1 MADNTV
7 KFGDTFYLK
16 HATNQYLVAV
26 DRGQYNYPQLGNT
39 GKVTLQLVG
48 NEGEVVTARS
58 RIKIKTTEST
68 TGNNDILGAFTNSHD
83 CYYWQDGYDEEKQS
97 WLITKVTGKGGA
109 IRYDERVYLTNCS
122 YINQKLCADTSSVG
136 YITTAEN
143 TKDWW
148 ILEKAESVSLDSSLD
163 SPAPSAQESSSSPTA
178 SESLASQPASAP
190 PNVSPSPPVPTQP
203 SDAAIAPAVISRS
216 YQETC
221 TDISVNGNVLS
232 ATCKRADGS
241 LNKTS
246 IVLKGIEN
254 IDGELKVTDPNK
266 ASSYQETCTEIS
278 IQGNV
283 LSATCKRAD
292 GSPNKTSIVLDGI
305 ENIDGNL
312 TYTGLSSV
320 EQPSEPASA
329 SPNISPSPAPV
340 LPEQFI
346 PIEQS
351 GELGE
356 AASASPN
363 VAPSPPQ
370 PSVESS
376 PPVTPAPAIAPPIPP
391 VKLQG
396 SQMVLVLDEKHQGI
410 SAGGGAL
417 RPQGHFTIEAWVYP
431 ATNAGKQVIFA
442 DGETLFYLE
451 GGELKF
457 QTPLSSEAIA
467 SVGAGITSG
476 SWYHVAVARA
486 GSRPGDTKLY
496 INGVQNDNQKAISP
510 VLSFGNTY
518 LGGDPDVTD
527 SRFQGR
533 LLEVRVWRYARS
545 LTEIEAKRL
554 YPMTGRELGLVRY
567 WSLNETVGTL
577 HDKTT
582 NRAVGTL
589 SGNAVWEEVEIP
601 LKLNLDPQER
611 LTQSTGLEDYGYWF
625 KEMAKQQ
632 KTEADPPFRRGR
644 IWA

>member
-26 DRGQYNYPQLGNT
+26 DRGQYNFPQLGNT

-48 NEGEVVTARS
+48 NEGEVVKSQS
-58 RIKIKTTEST
+58 RIKIKTTELA

-83 CYYWQDGYDEEKQS
+83 CYYWQDGYDEQKQS
-97 WLITKVTGKGGA
+97 WLITKVSGKKGA
-109 IRYDERVYLTNCS
+109 ISYDERVYLTNCS
-122 YINQKLCADTSSVG
+122 YNNQKLCADTGSVG
-136 YITTAEN
+136 YITTAED

-148 ILEKAESVSLDSSLD
+148 ILERAESVSSD
-163 SPAPSAQESSSSPTA
+163 SPAAPSDQESSSSPTA
-178 SESLASQPASAP
+178 SESLPSQPATAP
-190 PNVSPSPPVPTQP
+190 PNVAPSPAALTQP
-203 SDAAIAPAVISRS
+203 SDTAIAPAVINSN

-221 TDISVNGNVLS
+221 TDISILGDVLS
-232 ATCKRADGS
+232 ATCRKRDDS
-241 LNKTS
+241 LNNTS

-254 IDGELKVTDPNK
+254 IDGQLTIIDPNK
-266 ASSYQETCTEIS
+266 PSNYQGSCSDIS
-278 IQGNV
+278 VQGNL
-283 LSATCKRAD
+283 LSATCRKGD
-292 GSPNKTSIVLDGI
+292 GSLNKTSIVLDGI

-312 TYTGLSSV
+312 IYKGLSAI

-329 SPNISPSPAPV
+329 SPNISPSPSPV

-351 GELGE
+351 GTLPEP
-356 AASASPN
+356 ASASPN

-370 PSVESS
+370 PSGESN
-376 PPVTPAPAIAPPIPP
+376 PPVTPTPAIAPPIPP
-391 VKLQG
+391 VRLQG

-417 RPQGHFTIEAWVYP
+417 KPQGNFTIEAWVYP

-476 SWYHVAVARA
+476 SWYHVAVTRA

-496 INGVQNDNQKAISP
+496 INGVHNDNQKAIFP

-518 LGGDPDVTD
+518 LGGQPDVPD
-527 SRFQGR
+527 SRFQGK

-545 LTEIEAKRL
+545 LAEIEANRL

-567 WSLNETVGTL
+567 WSLNQTVGSIL
-577 HDKTT
+577 ADKTS

-589 SGNAVWEEVEIP
+589 SGDAVWEEVEIP
-601 LKLNLDPQER
+601 LKLKLDPQER
-611 LTQSTGLEDYGYWF
+611 LTRSTGLEDYGYWF

-644 IWA
+644 IWV

>member
-7 KFGDTFYLK
+7 KFGDAFYLK

-26 DRGQYNYPQLGNT
+26 DRGTYNWPQLGNT

-48 NEGEVVTARS
+48 NSEGEVVRSQS
-58 RIKIKTTEST
+58 RIKIKTTELA
-68 TGNNDILGAFTNSHD
+68 TGNNDILGAFSNSHD
-83 CYYWQDGYDEEKQS
+83 CYYWQDGYDENKQS
-97 WLITKVTGKGGA
+97 WIITKVSGKGGA
-109 IRYDERVYLTNCS
+109 IRYDERVYLTNSS
-122 YINQKLCADTSSVG
+122 YTNQKLCADTSSVG

-148 ILEKAESVSLDSSLD
+148 ILESAVSVSSDSP
-163 SPAPSAQESSSSPTA
+163 PAPSDQESSSSPTA
-178 SESLASQPASAP
+178 SESLLSQPASAP
-190 PNVSPSPPVPTQP
+190 PNVAPSPAAPTQP
-203 SDAAIAPAVISRS
+203 SDAAIAPGVISS
-216 YQETC
+216 TYQQSC
-221 TDISVNGNVLS
+221 TDISIQGNVLS
-232 ATCKRADGS
+232 ATCRKSDGS
-241 LNKTS
+241 LNNTS

-254 IDGELKVTDPNK
+254 IDGELKLTDPNK
-266 ASSYQETCTEIS
+266 PSSYQETCTEIS
-278 IQGNV
+278 IQGNI

-292 GSPNKTSIVLDGI
+292 GSPNKSSIVLDGI
-305 ENIDGNL
+305 ENADGNL
-312 TYTGLSSV
+312 RYTGTT
-320 EQPSEPASA
+320 EQLGELGETATA
-329 SPNISPSPAPV
+329 SPNISPSPSPV
-340 LPEQFI
+340 SPEQFI

-351 GELGE
+351 GTLPEP
-356 AASASPN
+356 ASAPPN

-376 PPVTPAPAIAPPIPP
+376 PPVTPAPVIAPPIPP
-391 VKLQG
+391 VRLQG

-417 RPQGHFTIEAWVYP
+417 RPQGNFTIEAWVYP

-467 SVGAGITSG
+467 SVGAGIASG
-476 SWYHVAVARA
+476 SWYHVAVTRV
-486 GSRPGDTKLY
+486 GSRPGNTKLY
-496 INGVQNDNQKAISP
+496 INGVHNDNQKAISP

-518 LGGDPDVTD
+518 LGGQPNVAD
-527 SRFQGR
+527 SRFQGK

-545 LTEIEAKRL
+545 QAEIEANQM

-567 WSLNETVGTL
+567 WSLNQTVGSTL
-577 HDKTT
+577 QDNTT

-589 SGNAVWEEVEIP
+589 SGNPVWEEAEIP
-601 LKLNLDPQER
+601 LKLKLDPQER
-611 LTQSTGLEDYGYWF
+611 LTRSTGLEDYGYWF

-632 KTEADPPFRRGR
+632 KTEADPPFLRGR
-644 IWA
+644 IWR